1 MSVPLSGVTP
11 PTSGA
16 ECRLGFF
23 QSPADG
29 YMVGYHVFCFRRQTK
44 ISSTARAK
52 AKLLKTKTS
61 GKGGTAELTPSAQ
74 NLRRPERAPES
85 LGYAAVQGALAY
97 SQYFRGTSFVV
108 ADLIE
113 RELDISSFE
122 LVQGRALSKLEDRA
136 GLWLLAGKADLR
148 NPQSGW
154 KLVEL

>member
-1 MSVPLSGVTP
+1 MPLRIFSI
-11 PTSGA
+11 
-16 ECRLGFF
+16 
-23 QSPADG
+23 PADG

-97 SQYFRGTSFVV
+97 SQDFRGTSLIV

-113 RELDISSFE
+113 RELDICSFE
-122 LVQGRALSKLEDRA
+122 LVQGRALAKLEDWTR
-136 GLWLLAGKADLR
+136 LWLLGGKAHLR
-148 NPQSGW
+148 NPQSGRQ
-154 KLVEL
+154 LMEL